1 MAMWWKKLQRQ
12 NQWRHRQSRQR
23 QRLLLS
29 QPPRLNRSPRH
40 RLSLHLSRN
49 RRLSSR
55 RLNQP
60 PRRSQLLFQHRN
72 QRLHPNQRPRQNG
85 ASPPV

>member
-55 RLNQP
+55 RLN
-60 PRRSQLLFQHRN
+60 
-72 QRLHPNQRPRQNG
+72 
-85 ASPPV
+85 